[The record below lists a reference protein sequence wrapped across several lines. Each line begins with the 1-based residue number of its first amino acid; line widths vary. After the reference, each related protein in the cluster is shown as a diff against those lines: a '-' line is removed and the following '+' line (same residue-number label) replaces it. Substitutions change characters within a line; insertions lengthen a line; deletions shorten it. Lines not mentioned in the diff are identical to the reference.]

1 LKTVRQEISTTELR
15 RCSCALL
22 GKSLQTSNLYL
33 SPRAELQ
40 TPRLHPTA
48 VERAIC
54 TRKEGDGAKQI
65 KVEVSPMDRVRLFA
79 VALATF
85 SLSALPLVAQEG
97 GTAVRPA
104 SPPAVQVPTAAAPV
118 ASAASTA
125 GNSPAVEM
133 KPVKAEL
140 VGKLDSKSAKPGDSV
155 VVKTKES
162 VETANGT
169 EIPKGSKLIGHVALV
184 KAHSKEQQNSE
195 LAVEFDHAQLKG
207 GQEVPIH
214 STIKSLAPPESEM
227 AGNSPDM
234 MSGAPMG
241 GTPSGGA
248 SSGGGA
254 MAGGSRSGGGAATSA
269 PSTGSPATATPDAA
283 QSQENGNT
291 VAAGRVVAGSGPN
304 AIRTTSIPNVYLAA
318 NANGPVSGT
327 LFSAKSNVRLDGGTQ
342 IVLDVAATNSR

>member
-1 LKTVRQEISTTELR
+1 
-15 RCSCALL
+15 
-22 GKSLQTSNLYL
+22 
-33 SPRAELQ
+33 
-40 TPRLHPTA
+40 

-85 SLSALPLVAQEG
+85 SFSALPLVAQEG
-97 GTAVRPA
+97 GTAVQPA
-104 SPPAVQVPTAAAPV
+104 SPPAVQVPTTATPAASTPAAAAP
-118 ASAASTA
+118 TT

-162 VETANGT
+162 VQTANGT

-184 KAHSKEQQNSE
+184 KAHSKEQENSE

-207 GQEVPIH
+207 GQDLPIH
-214 STIKSLAPPESEM
+214 SMIESVSPPESEM
-227 AGNSPDM
+227 ASNSPDA

-241 GTPSGGA
+241 GAPSGGA
-248 SSGGGA
+248 PSGGGA

-269 PSTGSPATATPDAA
+269 PSTGAPATAATDTGG
-283 QSQENGNT
+283 QSQGSGNT
-291 VAAGRVVAGSGPN
+291 VMPGQVVAGSGPN

-318 NANGPVSGT
+318 NANGQVSGT

-342 IVLDVAATNSR
+342 IVLDVAASNSH